1 LIEINKWKDVELF
14 VVGQKFIFVHLRS
27 L

>member
-1 LIEINKWKDVELF
+1 LIEINKWKNVELF
-14 VVGQKFIFVHLRS
+14 VVGQKFIFVYLRS